1 MILVTG
7 GDPGGVPADTA
18 SRLLVAEVLSAAST
32 PMSPICT
39 LPPLPDTRSR
49 HPQDGDLACGGSFS
63 TTSTSAPAPS
73 TCVRL
78 SAEAGG
84 WVLSHNLL
92 QTRYHHSSWQSP
104 AGLLLLGGAY
114 PGTGFTTE
122 LLSSDSTSSYSF
134 TLDYDTP

>member
-49 HPQDGDLACGGSFS
+49 HTQDGDLACGGSFS

-104 AGLLLLGGAY
+104 AGLVLIGGY
-114 PGTGFTTE
+114 YSGRTTE
-122 LLSSDSTSSYSF
+122 LLSSSDSSSSYNF
-134 TLDYDTP
+134 TLEYRTE